1 MRRLTLTALLATASL
16 VALAAC
22 GDDDADSAP
31 EEALPSTTT
40 TSGPADVLAGCT
52 PARSEDFVAIER
64 HLANGAQHLG
74 EGFSYDQPDGHYVI
88 ANVYSVDDQ
97 LLAAGLVW
105 RLDGI
110 GGAASSATP
119 ETSAYDRLPDAP
131 DAVVPQALRD
141 CLTAAVAAG

>member
-1 MRRLTLTALLATASL
+1 MRRPILAAVLAIVPL

-22 GDDDADSAP
+22 GDDDTGSAP
-31 EEALPSTTT
+31 EETAPSTTT
-40 TSGPADVLAGCT
+40 TLGADDVLAECT
-52 PARSEDFVAIER
+52 PAQSEDFVAIER

-74 EGFSYDQPDGHYVI
+74 EGFSSDQPDGHYVI

-105 RLDGI
+105 RLEGV
-110 GGAASSATP
+110 GGAASSATL

-131 DAVVPQALRD
+131 DASVPQALRD
-141 CLTAAVAAG
+141 CLAAALTAG